1 MSGGSVCVYC
11 IITCAT
17 ATLQPPLYVCRKQYN
32 LDISD
37 HEQPLL
43 VHRPKKREKGVVGA
57 EGGGEDADRVIC
69 LIPELCNMTGT
80 VCVCMHVA
88 MQSLSVMA
96 LPFLPSTPPQG

>member
-1 MSGGSVCVYC
+1 MSERGSSSL
-11 IITCAT
+11 
-17 ATLQPPLYVCRKQYN
+17 LQALVPLPLPLPCPSPSPVCRKQYN

-57 EGGGEDADRVIC
+57 EGGGEDPDKIIC

-80 VCVCMHVA
+80 VGVA
-88 MQSLSVMA
+88 THGYSVV
-96 LPFLPSTPPQG
+96 TPPSPPPQA

>member
-1 MSGGSVCVYC
+1 MGERERELFIVTGTGAPAPCPS
-11 IITCAT
+11 
-17 ATLQPPLYVCRKQYN
+17 PPPVCRKQYN

-57 EGGGEDADRVIC
+57 EGGGEDADRIIC

-80 VCVCMHVA
+80 VGGATHRH
-88 MQSLSVMA
+88 
-96 LPFLPSTPPQG
+96 STLW